1 MKKNLYIKHVRFTFD
16 EWNAS
21 IQKKKVYQSEKDDLR
36 FALIKI
42 EEVKKPQVWEAFGRK
57 ITVAENGYEWLVVS
71 SENDDYVITMYM
83 NDNMEPLIWYIDLCD
98 GQGRDDDGVY
108 YYNDIFLDLL
118 VSTSYDVIE
127 LDQNELELAYNI
139 GIITSHQKKLAIKTA
154 EKIKH
159 RVSSNSSWIYDFC
172 MNVLNDIQN
181 DINNGRAKL
190 CE

>member
-1 MKKNLYIKHVRFTFD
+1 MEKKLYIKHVRFTFD
-16 EWNAS
+16 EWNVS
-21 IQKKKVYQSEKDDLR
+21 IQKKKVYQSEKDDMR

-57 ITVAENGYEWLVVS
+57 ITVADNGYKWLVAS
-71 SENDDYVITMYM
+71 SEKEDYIITMYM
-83 NDNMEPLIWYIDLCD
+83 NDKMEPVIWYIDMCD
-98 GQGRDDDGVY
+98 GQGIDDDGVY

-127 LDQNELELAYNI
+127 LDQDELELAYNT
-139 GIITSHQKKLAIKTA
+139 GVITNRQKKLAIETA

-159 RVSSNSSWIYDFC
+159 RVSSSSNWIYDFC
-172 MNVLNDIQN
+172 MNALKDIQN
-181 DINNGRAKL
+181 DIINGRAKM